1 MNALLLRQFLARSL
15 AALLLIGLPLVLAA
29 PDLRLASG
37 VLIGGGWMAVN
48 CLALTWMGARA
59 LQHSQGRPSGRYVL
73 GFIAALLGLLALGG
87 WLALVLRPMRAGL
100 TIGFSI
106 PLAVFLLQLHCL
118 KLTLRPHAR

>member
-15 AALLLIGLPLVLAA
+15 AALLLIGLPFVLAA

-48 CLALTWMGARA
+48 CLALSWIGAKA
-59 LQHSQGRPSGRYVL
+59 LQHNQGRASGRYVL
-73 GFIAALLGLLALGG
+73 GFIAALLGLLGLGG
-87 WLALVLRPMRAGL
+87 WLALVLQPMRAGL
-100 TIGFSI
+100 TVGLSV
-106 PLAVFLLQLHCL
+106 PLAVFLLQLRRL

>member
-37 VLIGGGWMAVN
+37 VLIGGGWMVGN

-73 GFIAALLGLLALGG
+73 GFLAALLGLLGLGG
-87 WLALVLRPMRAGL
+87 WLALVLRPMRTGL
-100 TIGFSI
+100 TVGLSI

-118 KLTLRPHAR
+118 TLTLRPHAR